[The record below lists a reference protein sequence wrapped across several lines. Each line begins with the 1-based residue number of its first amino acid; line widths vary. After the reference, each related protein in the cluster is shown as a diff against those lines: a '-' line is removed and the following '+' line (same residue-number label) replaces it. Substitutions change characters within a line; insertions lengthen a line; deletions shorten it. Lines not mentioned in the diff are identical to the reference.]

1 MVPAS
6 VNMDQLKLSSDCE
19 IIEKN
24 IKNILCCHIESEF
37 DQRNMDV
44 NLVVKLFKLAQIS
57 IEYLLHIRQQV
68 MTDLKSDRDKLNA
81 NISVKK
87 KLPLNLVFTIQY
99 VSSECSC

>member
-87 KLPLNLVFTIQY
+87 IAPEFSVHHAICKF
-99 VSSECSC
+99 

>member
-1 MVPAS
+1 MAAS

-37 DQRNMDV
+37 DQKNMDV

-57 IEYLLHIRQQV
+57 IEYLLHIRQQI

-87 KLPLNLVFTIQY
+87 SCAIL
-99 VSSECSC
+99 ECSPPYI

>member
-24 IKNILCCHIESEF
+24 MKNILCCHIESEF

-87 KLPLNLVFTIQY
+87 LRLNLVFTIQY

>member
-1 MVPAS
+1 MVAAS

-19 IIEKN
+19 VIEKN

-81 NISVKK
+81 NISVRKIAPEFSVHRPTFK
-87 KLPLNLVFTIQY
+87 F
-99 VSSECSC
+99 

>member
-87 KLPLNLVFTIQY
+87 LRLNLVFTIQY

>member
-24 IKNILCCHIESEF
+24 MKNILCCHIESEF

-87 KLPLNLVFTIQY
+87 IQPKFRLKVF
-99 VSSECSC
+99 

>member
-1 MVPAS
+1 MAAS

-37 DQRNMDV
+37 DQKNMDV

-87 KLPLNLVFTIQY
+87 LRHTLMFTILY
-99 VSSECSC
+99 LF